1 MKILTYVLA
10 ITCIIFLILWLQ
22 QCGLSKESEL
32 LKQANESRYIS
43 KLAIADKEISQRDSF
58 ILRLYDE
65 RAKDSIRG
73 AKKEAAHLSDLNAFK
88 RRERRQRPD
97 TVKLTMVDTVYLV
110 YDTMVSDLK
119 NQRDSLKL
127 SYQTEI
133 AAMEANFQTMKG
145 KFVLANFERDSLK
158 NLKPD
163 SNWGVGLTGGV
174 GAVVSDGTIHT
185 GPGALL
191 GISYRIPIG
200 KISFRKLFRRKI
212 IN

>member
-1 MKILTYVLA
+1 MKKYAAFATGFALIFALLFLHQCSRTSDSNLA
-10 ITCIIFLILWLQ
+10 
-22 QCGLSKESEL
+22 
-32 LKQANESRYIS
+32 KQANESRYIS
-43 KLAIADKEISQRDSF
+43 KLAIADKEIALNHSF
-58 ILRLYDE
+58 ILRLHDE
-65 RAKDSIRG
+65 RREDSIRG

-145 KFVLANFERDSLK
+145 KFELANLERDSLK

-163 SNWGVGLTGGV
+163 SNWGLGATGGI
-174 GAVVSDGTIHT
+174 GAVVSNGTIHT

-200 KISFRKLFRRKI
+200 KISLRKLFRRKI